1 MMKKIFYLFS
11 LLTIFCGLA
20 SCSDSKDDPAP
31 GITGE
36 FTCNTES
43 LSFPMQGGDNLI
55 TVLASVKPEV
65 TLSDQW
71 LSVANTEVTGT
82 NKNIYKITIS
92 ATANPDGNERT
103 QHSETAE
110 G

>member
-43 LSFPMQGGDNLI
+43 LSFPMQGGRQSYYRSCI
-55 TVLASVKPEV
+55 RKTG
-65 TLSDQW
+65 SDPLRPMALGSQYG
-71 LSVANTEVTGT
+71 SDRH
-82 NKNIYKITIS
+82 K
-92 ATANPDGNERT
+92 
-103 QHSETAE
+103 
-110 G
+110 